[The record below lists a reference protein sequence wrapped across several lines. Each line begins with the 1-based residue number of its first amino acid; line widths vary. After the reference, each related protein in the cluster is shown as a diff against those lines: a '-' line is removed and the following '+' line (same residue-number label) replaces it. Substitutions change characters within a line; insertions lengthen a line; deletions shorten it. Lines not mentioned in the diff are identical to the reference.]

1 MLTDTAWFT
10 EKSNGKVSI
19 NGKDIYR
26 NLSPKIVIKLAENL
40 SVSEILEWIKNEII
54 NAFREKYSKSP
65 EVGALN
71 NATGGW
77 NEYIATSL
85 LSEIIFDINKETEKC
100 IAIFPIPNSQR
111 KIKGSNK
118 LYSNLLNLFAPED
131 FCNINNYL
139 LKIEPFKE
147 QIFMPSPDYIIID
160 VENFLYS
167 KDVNLLLQEQIRD
180 PDSFVLYNFFK
191 GKLHIEDI
199 KAAVSLKTSNRS
211 DRRYQPLFEA
221 AMIKAMGYV
230 LKQNWKYYMVA
241 SDLSDADKTIFNSAI
256 APHGIALEENFQL
269 VDATYLYARKA
280 DLLPLVIAAIE
291 K

>member
-1 MLTDTAWFT
+1 MLTDTVWFT

-19 NGKDIYR
+19 NSKDIYK

-54 NAFREKYSKSP
+54 NAFREKYSKNP

-71 NATGGW
+71 KAIGGW

-85 LSEIIFDINKETEKC
+85 LSEIIFDINTKTEKC
-100 IAIFPIPNSQR
+100 IAAFPIPNSQF
-111 KIKGSNK
+111 KIKGSK
-118 LYSNLLNLFAPED
+118 ESYSNFLNLFAPED

-139 LKIEPFKE
+139 SKIKPFKE

-160 VENFLYS
+160 VENSLYS
-167 KDVNLLLQEQIRD
+167 KDVNLLLQEQVRD
-180 PDSFVLYNFFK
+180 PDSLVLYNFFK

-199 KAAVSLKTSNRS
+199 KAAVSLKTSNRP

-230 LKQNWKYYMVA
+230 LKQNWKYYMVV
-241 SDLSDADKTIFNSAI
+241 SDLTVADKTIFNSAI
-256 APHGIALEENFQL
+256 SPHGIALEENFQL

>member
-19 NGKDIYR
+19 NSKDIYKH
-26 NLSPKIVIKLAENL
+26 LSPKIVIKLAENL

-54 NAFREKYSKSP
+54 NAFREKYSKNP

-71 NATGGW
+71 KAIGGW

-85 LSEIIFDINKETEKC
+85 LSEIIFDINTKTGKC
-100 IAIFPIPNSQR
+100 IATFALPNSQS
-111 KIKGSNK
+111 KIKGSK
-118 LYSNLLNLFAPED
+118 ESYSNFLNLFAPED

-139 LKIEPFKE
+139 SKIQPFKE
-147 QIFMPSPDYIIID
+147 RIFMPSPDYIIID
-160 VENFLYS
+160 VENSLYS
-167 KDVNLLLQEQIRD
+167 KDVNFFLQEQVRD
-180 PDSFVLYNFFK
+180 PDSLGLYNFFK

-199 KAAVSLKTSNRS
+199 KAAVSLKTSNRP

-221 AMIKAMGYV
+221 AMIKAMGHV
-230 LKQNWKYYMVA
+230 LKQSWKYYMVVSELTA
-241 SDLSDADKTIFNSAI
+241 ADKTIFNSAI